1 MPFKSLPAEIQI
13 EIFSY
18 LQGSSLKAVRK
29 VCCAFRDHAEPTLF
43 RYVIATAR
51 YQSLGAFQ
59 KISLFPVFQ
68 KHVREIV
75 FDGSVYDKILAKDER
90 LYHRHAAKFPDLE
103 QGFQW
108 HKHSRWKR
116 YQQLFKE
123 QEEMKSDGVL
133 VHTISK
139 ALEWI
144 PNVSCITYSP
154 QPRHLP
160 AEAKEM
166 RDLIPGGI
174 TALPTAGYTS
184 SDHPFRQLVAA
195 LYMSRFAGIREFRTE
210 ALSVTSGTEFALDIF
225 NLTDGNDM
233 AAGKFLFQHLE
244 SLVLNMALRVP
255 NERLFGET
263 LDKFAELLNT
273 STSLQHLHLHPTHW
287 KSEIGARP
295 LFARL
300 GLQNTWPK
308 LQSLS
313 LKGVL
318 ANEEEF
324 SGMIKRH
331 KETLVSVMFSRCS
344 LLAGVWADVVDEV
357 VYGSKIF
364 PFVLDRV
371 NERGLPNLDY
381 ASLGAS
387 EMERW
392 KYEGRIKVT
401 RDGDRNFIERNPA
414 KRSVYDSRK

>member
-1 MPFKSLPAEIQI
+1 MPFESLPAEIQI

-18 LQGSSLKAVRK
+18 LQGSSLKAVRR
-29 VCCAFRDHAEPTLF
+29 VCRAFRDHAEPTLF

-75 FDGSVYDKILAKDER
+75 FDGSV
-90 LYHRHAAKFPDLE
+90 
-103 QGFQW
+103 
-108 HKHSRWKR
+108 WKR

-123 QEEMKSDGVL
+123 QEEMKSDGIL

-139 ALEWI
+139 ALEWM

-160 AEAKEM
+160 AEAKEL
-166 RDLIPGGI
+166 RDLIPRGV

-195 LYMSRFAGIREFRTE
+195 LYMSQFTGIREFRTN
-210 ALSVTSGTEFALDIF
+210 ALGATPGTEFALDIF
-225 NLTDGNDM
+225 NLTDDSDM

-244 SLVLNMALRVP
+244 TLVLNMALRIP
-255 NERLFGET
+255 DQHLFGET

-273 STSLQHLHLHPTHW
+273 SSSLKHLHLHPTHW
-287 KSEIGARP
+287 TSEFGVRP
-295 LFARL
+295 LFARF
-300 GLQNTWPK
+300 GLQNTWPR

-313 LKGVL
+313 LKGML
-318 ANEEEF
+318 ADEEEF

-331 KETLVSVMFSRCS
+331 KETLVSVRFIRCS
-344 LLAGVWADVVDEV
+344 LLAGSWADIVDEV
-357 VYGSKIF
+357 VYGSKIY

-371 NERGLPNLDY
+371 NEIGLPNLNY
-381 ASLGAS
+381 ASLSAS
-387 EMERW
+387 EIERW
-392 KYEGRIKVT
+392 KYEGRTKVT
-401 RDGDRNFIERNPA
+401 RDGDRNFVSATIV
-414 KRSVYDSRK
+414 RS